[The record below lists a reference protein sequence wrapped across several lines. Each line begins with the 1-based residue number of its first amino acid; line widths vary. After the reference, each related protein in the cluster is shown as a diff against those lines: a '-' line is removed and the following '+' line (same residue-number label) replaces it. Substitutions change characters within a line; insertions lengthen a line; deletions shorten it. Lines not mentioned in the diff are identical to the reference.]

1 MQKKNSPPLDEIRGM
16 ALKSPANDSGGI
28 NALLDWIK
36 GFHWRHHETR
46 IQVIELEHQVE
57 ILKARCDALEEKLS
71 SES

>member
-1 MQKKNSPPLDEIRGM
+1 MQNKNSPPLDEIRGI
-16 ALKSPANDSGGI
+16 ALKSSANDSGGI
-28 NALLDWIK
+28 DVLLDWIK

-46 IQVIELEHQVE
+46 MRVIELEHQVE